1 MFIPIPR
8 DSRLTDGVCNGSQA
22 DFFELDLGLL
32 CILSEVV
39 DLVENKSVSDGV
51 LDCPSGPQ

>member
-1 MFIPIPR
+1 MLFPIPR
-8 DSRLTDGVCNGSQA
+8 DSRLADGVCNGSQA
-22 DFFELDLGLL
+22 DFSELDFGLL